1 MTDPDESD
9 DQEPD
14 DREPEPT
21 IDEIL
26 EAARRGEHI
35 PAPEH
40 VGPVIGSR
48 RIVKEKLPAGLPELN
63 RQVWRCSCGLLA
75 TGWHAG
81 HELDA
86 VEQVEIGKIGTE
98 YYERLADAAH
108 ASRLDKWIE
117 WGPDQWR
124 ALVEFP
130 NYEMNGWSREVRR
143 RAHTLKNGTV
153 RPPRE
158 VKARK
163 SSVTLSRD
171 GVVKSRGIEKL
182 WKLTFPEYV
191 IDPNSWDTKKLRH
204 DNIPAELGRVI
215 EIRR

>member
-1 MTDPDESD
+1 MTDPDELD
-9 DQEPD
+9 EEPD
-14 DREPEPT
+14 DREPSA
-21 IDEIL
+21 DEIL
-26 EAARRGEHI
+26 EAARRGERI
-35 PAPEH
+35 DRPTSP
-40 VGPVIGSR
+40 GPVIGSR
-48 RIVKEKLPAGLPELN
+48 RIIKGELPEN
-63 RQVWRCSCGLLA
+63 VPRGRVWRCSCGRLA
-75 TGWHAG
+75 IGWHAG

-86 VEQVEIGKIGTE
+86 VEQVEVGNE
-98 YYERLADAAH
+98 YYEQLARAAH

-124 ALVEFP
+124 TLVEFP

-143 RAHTLKNGTV
+143 RARTLKNGTT

-171 GVVKSRGIEKL
+171 GVVSSRGIEKL
-182 WKLTFPEYV
+182 WKLTFPEYWS
-191 IDPNSWDTKKLRH
+191 DPNSWDVKTLRRTS
-204 DNIPAELGRVI
+204 IPEELGRVI